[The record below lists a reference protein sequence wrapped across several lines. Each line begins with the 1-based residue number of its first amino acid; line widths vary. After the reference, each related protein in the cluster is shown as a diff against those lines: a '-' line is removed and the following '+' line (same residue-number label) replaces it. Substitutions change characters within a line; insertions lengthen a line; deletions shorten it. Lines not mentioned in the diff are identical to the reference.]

1 MSRQGH
7 LTKQRAVETP
17 ADARRLY
24 ESMVLIRRFEET
36 LLELFA
42 AGKLH
47 GTTHT
52 CIGQEADAVG
62 VISCLEPERDVVVS
76 NHRCHGHYLAFTG
89 DVDGLLREVMGR
101 AGGVCGGK
109 GGSQH
114 LFRGNFYSN
123 GVLGSTVPV
132 AAGMALAE
140 RERGSGAVAT
150 VFVGDGTLGQG
161 VVYESLNIASL
172 WGLPLLVVV
181 EHNGYAQST
190 PSTLQLAGDVE
201 ARAHAFGVA
210 TSRHDTTDVLE
221 VQAAARE
228 AVAHVRSTGTPFFLV
243 LDTYRFSPH
252 SKGDDF
258 RDPEE
263 IAERRLRDPLTV
275 AAGLVDDA
283 ERDGIAA
290 AVERRLADAVEQALA
305 APVAGT
311 EPVAR

>member
-1 MSRQGH
+1 MGGQNQISSAP
-7 LTKQRAVETP
+7 LERAD
-17 ADARRLY
+17 DAKGLY
-24 ESMVLIRRFEET
+24 AGMVLIRRFEET
-36 LLELFA
+36 LLELFS

-52 CIGQEADAVG
+52 CIGQEADAMG

-76 NHRCHGHYLAFTG
+76 NHRCHGHYLAFTD

-101 AGGVCGGK
+101 VGGVCGGK

-114 LFRGNFYSN
+114 LFAGNFYSN

-140 RERGSGAVAT
+140 REKGTGAVAT

-172 WGLPLLVVV
+172 WELPLLVVV

-190 PSTLQLAGDVE
+190 PSRLQLAGDVE
-201 ARAHAFGVA
+201 TRAAAFGVA

-221 VQAAARE
+221 VREAARE
-228 AVAHVRSTGTPFFLV
+228 AVDHVRSTGRPFFLV

-263 IAERRLRDPLTV
+263 IAERRDRDPLVV
-275 AAGLVDDA
+275 AAGLVNDDA
-283 ERDGIAA
+283 RAEVAA
-290 AVERRLADAVEQALA
+290 AVEERLTEAVEQALA
-305 APVAGT
+305 APGAAAKAT
-311 EPVAR
+311 AR

>member
-1 MSRQGH
+1 MNGQEQ
-7 LTKQRAVETP
+7 TQAAP
-17 ADARRLY
+17 ARPDADGRSLY
-24 ESMVLIRRFEET
+24 AGMKLIRRFEET

-76 NHRCHGHYLAFTG
+76 NHRCHGHYLAFTD

-101 AGGVCGGK
+101 VGGVCGGK

-114 LFRGNFYSN
+114 LFAGNFYSN

-132 AAGMALAE
+132 AAGIALAE
-140 RERGSGAVAT
+140 REKRSGAVST

-172 WGLPLLVVV
+172 WELPLLVVV

-190 PSTLQLAGDVE
+190 PSRLQLAGDVE
-201 ARAHAFGVA
+201 SRAAAFGVA

-221 VQAAARE
+221 VRAAARE
-228 AVAHVRSTGTPFFLV
+228 AVDHVRATGRPYFLV

-252 SKGDDF
+252 SKGDDH
-258 RDPEE
+258 RDPDE

-283 ERDGIAA
+283 ERDEITET
-290 AVERRLADAVEQALA
+290 VEQRLAEAVEQALA
-305 APVAGT
+305 APTAAP
-311 EPVAR
+311 EPAAR

>member
-1 MSRQGH
+1 MGGQHQTFPPPRERSG
-7 LTKQRAVETP
+7 
-17 ADARRLY
+17 DARDLY
-24 ESMVLIRRFEET
+24 AGMTLIRRFEET

-42 AGKLH
+42 QGKLH

-76 NHRCHGHYLAFTG
+76 NHRCHGHYLAFTD

-101 AGGVCGGK
+101 VGGVCGGK

-114 LFRGNFYSN
+114 LFAGNFYSN

-140 RERGSGAVAT
+140 REKESGAVAT

-172 WGLPLLVVV
+172 WELPLLVVV

-190 PSTLQLAGDVE
+190 PSRLQLAGDVE
-201 ARAHAFGVA
+201 ARAAAFGVA

-228 AVAHVRSTGTPFFLV
+228 AVDHVRTTCTPYFLV

-258 RDPEE
+258 RDPDE

-275 AAGLVDDA
+275 AAGLVDDT
-283 ERDGIAA
+283 ERDAIAE
-290 AVERRLADAVEQALA
+290 AVEQRLEEAVEQALA
-305 APVAGT
+305 APLAAP
-311 EPVAR
+311 EPAVR